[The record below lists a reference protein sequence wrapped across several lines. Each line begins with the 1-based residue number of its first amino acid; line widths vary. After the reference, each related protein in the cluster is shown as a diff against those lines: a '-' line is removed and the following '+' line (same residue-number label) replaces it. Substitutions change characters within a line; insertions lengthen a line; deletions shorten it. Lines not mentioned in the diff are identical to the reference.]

1 MSATGLDVFDKTLR
15 TTNIWLDEI
24 MPSSGPTDT
33 LDRAAGGNSCTRSS
47 KALQHVRRTAM
58 QVSEAMT
65 DDVKIASPNQ
75 SIRDA
80 ARLMAQIDAGVLP
93 VGENDR
99 LVGMITDR
107 DITIRAVGADKGP
120 RTPIRDIMS
129 KEVMYCFEDD
139 DLDEVVQN
147 MADIKLRRLPVLNRE
162 KRLVGILSLGDI
174 ALTDGAASA
183 GSALCGISEPGGE
196 HSQSMDGG
204 RGMRGT

>member
-1 MSATGLDVFDKTLR
+1 
-15 TTNIWLDEI
+15 
-24 MPSSGPTDT
+24 
-33 LDRAAGGNSCTRSS
+33 
-47 KALQHVRRTAM
+47 M

-75 SIRDA
+75 PIRDA

-120 RTPIRDIMS
+120 QTPIRDIMS

-147 MADIKLRRLPVLNRE
+147 MADIKLRRLPVLNRK

-183 GSALCGISEPGGE
+183 GSERHLRAGWRAFAV
-196 HSQSMDGG
+196 HG
-204 RGMRGT
+204 RGARHERHRNTPHVMLARAAA